1 MSTTARFSL
10 ADYDQMIA
18 RGLFEQRAERHVELI
33 RGALREMN
41 LEVTRDPASD
51 GYRSVQTVS
60 CDNQVTPL
68 SFPQ

>member
-18 RGLFEQRAERHVELI
+18 RGLFEQRAERGVELI

-41 LEVTRDPASD
+41 PLGSLHE
-51 GYRSVQTVS
+51 SVVDRFKAET
-60 CDNQVTPL
+60 
-68 SFPQ
+68 